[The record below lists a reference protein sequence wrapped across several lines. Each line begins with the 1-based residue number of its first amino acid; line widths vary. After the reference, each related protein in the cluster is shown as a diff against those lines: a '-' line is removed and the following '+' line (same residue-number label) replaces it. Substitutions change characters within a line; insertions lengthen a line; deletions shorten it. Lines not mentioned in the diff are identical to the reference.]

1 MRNAR
6 CSECRSRTSPLV
18 SLDAMGLCYR
28 CAGEFLRWIAT
39 VDLSGRA
46 LSRVDYRDD
55 AALPLPQIKVDW
67 AA

>member
-39 VDLSGRA
+39 VD
-46 LSRVDYRDD
+46 YRDD
-55 AALPLPQIKVDW
+55 DALPLPQIKVDW